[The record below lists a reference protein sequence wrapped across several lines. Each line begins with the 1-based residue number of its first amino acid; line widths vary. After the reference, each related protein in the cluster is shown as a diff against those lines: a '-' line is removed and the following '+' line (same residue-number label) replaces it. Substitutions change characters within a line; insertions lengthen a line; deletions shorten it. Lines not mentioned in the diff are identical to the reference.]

1 MRRVPMPI
9 MHFNLIKILF
19 SSCSYYLMI
28 LCEIGIL
35 CISDFSHEEEEED
48 SGLQLLGK
56 EGNLDW
62 MKTTKK
68 KRFPAAMPA
77 QYIILPNVGTS
88 TGIYGGD
95 GYGDEER
102 E

>member
-1 MRRVPMPI
+1 
-9 MHFNLIKILF
+9 
-19 SSCSYYLMI
+19 
-28 LCEIGIL
+28 
-35 CISDFSHEEEEED
+35 
-48 SGLQLLGK
+48 
-56 EGNLDW
+56 
-62 MKTTKK
+62 MKTTTKK
-68 KRFPAAMPA
+68 KRFPDAMPA